1 MEMTSLHNLFTKLV
15 QQTMLKQN
23 YENNKL
29 KKKKNTKNYKNYKM
43 AEREKLIIE

>member
-29 KKKKNTKNYKNYKM
+29 KKKKYKKIQ
-43 AEREKLIIE
+43 KLQNG

>member
-29 KKKKNTKNYKNYKM
+29 KKKIQKKYKNYKM

>member
-29 KKKKNTKNYKNYKM
+29 KKKKIQKNTKTTKWLKD
-43 AEREKLIIE
+43 